1 MAVRTIEALPPSG
14 SPERREIQR
23 QFEAGEILFFPVSP
37 LALSASDLEFLRSRR
52 QTGAGYH
59 KNIAYKP
66 GRDRLTGAAGAGGEE
81 HERMRAVMSRFS
93 KAAIDF
99 VGGLF
104 PAYARSWKVDY
115 ASFRPLEEE
124 GRDLGVHARN
134 DLMHVDAFPTRPTRG
149 DRILRFFVNAND
161 AEPRRWMTGLETF
174 EPLAQRFAVSSGLLA
189 RARRPGWEGTAR
201 KLAAA
206 VGLPV
211 RPRSAYDEFM
221 LRFHNFLK
229 ENRDY
234 QATAEREFP
243 IFPPGSSWMV
253 FTDTVSHAV
262 LSGRFAL
269 EQTFIVSRAALA
281 APEKAPIAV
290 LERIAGAALA

>member
-1 MAVRTIEALPPSG
+1 MAVRTIASIPPSG
-14 SPERREIQR
+14 SPERRDIQR
-23 QFEAGEILFFPVSP
+23 QFEAGEILFFPRSP
-37 LALSASDLEFLRSRR
+37 LSLPPADLDFLRGRR
-52 QTGAGYH
+52 QTGAGFH
-59 KNIAYKP
+59 KNIAYRP
-66 GRDRLTGAAGAGGEE
+66 ASDRLTGAAGGDRNE
-81 HERMRAVMSRFS
+81 HEKMRVVMARFS
-93 KAAIDF
+93 AAAIDF
-99 VGGLF
+99 VAGLF
-104 PAYARSWKVDY
+104 PSYASSWTIDY

-124 GRDLGVHARN
+124 GRDLGVHSRN

-149 DRILRFFVNAND
+149 DRILRFFVNANES
-161 AEPRRWMTGLETF
+161 EPRRWMTGTETF
-174 EPLAQRFAVSSGLLA
+174 EPLAQRFAVSSGLLG

-201 KLAAA
+201 RIAAA
-206 VGLPV
+206 LGLPV

-221 LRFHNFLK
+221 LRFHHFLK

-269 EQTFIVSRAALA
+269 EQTFIVSRSALA
-281 APEKAPIAV
+281 EPEKAPIAV
-290 LERIAGAALA
+290 LERIAGAAMA